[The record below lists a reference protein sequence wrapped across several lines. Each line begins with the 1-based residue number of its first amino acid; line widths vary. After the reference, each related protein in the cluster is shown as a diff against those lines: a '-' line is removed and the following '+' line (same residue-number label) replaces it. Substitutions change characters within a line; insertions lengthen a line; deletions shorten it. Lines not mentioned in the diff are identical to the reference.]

1 MDYQSAQPPPFH
13 FMFDANAHGLGAG
26 AQMEVSKYPGG
37 SIQQEQ
43 YSSGYRQFKPVP
55 GRGYVYGPSGN
66 WGQRHYYHYTP
77 IKQHDGASGVLSQI
91 AQPNAYKYKVANLG
105 RLGRVD
111 PQLPRGGSIIRVV
124 GRAGGDDEGDL
135 RAFDSS
141 YDWRNSG
148 QPGPLE
154 VRQRTDVGRADLPLG
169 ANQATVF
176 PDTSTQVTQTD
187 LAAGVESGAQTD
199 LAAGVESGAQ
209 TYMTAADIEELM
221 TLLDESVAQ
230 ANELE
235 REVRNLRAQIATE
248 PSTSST
254 GVVTNEA
261 IQAQVDELAAKFSEL
276 YAEYQAK
283 LIELP
288 RSSEGMDRETRRA
301 WAKAMQKIRGAG
313 GFESQL
319 QMLRDKLMEL
329 HRAAGYTAREAE
341 EFVQNF
347 EQGLGGSTGIS
358 TGESSQQQQQQQE
371 PEPMA
376 QDLPPFVRR
385 EPRSTDEAERQ
396 ADWIGNTVINVLST
410 FLTPQEARVVANRVW
425 LTVMGLFTRY
435 STAAIAVM
443 IERVMGLLA
452 NRPGDP
458 GQARELAQQIMD
470 FIARNYR

>member
-1 MDYQSAQPPPFH
+1 
-13 FMFDANAHGLGAG
+13 
-26 AQMEVSKYPGG
+26 
-37 SIQQEQ
+37 
-43 YSSGYRQFKPVP
+43 
-55 GRGYVYGPSGN
+55 
-66 WGQRHYYHYTP
+66 
-77 IKQHDGASGVLSQI
+77 
-91 AQPNAYKYKVANLG
+91 
-105 RLGRVD
+105 
-111 PQLPRGGSIIRVV
+111 
-124 GRAGGDDEGDL
+124 
-135 RAFDSS
+135 
-141 YDWRNSG
+141 
-148 QPGPLE
+148 
-154 VRQRTDVGRADLPLG
+154 
-169 ANQATVF
+169 
-176 PDTSTQVTQTD
+176 
-187 LAAGVESGAQTD
+187 
-199 LAAGVESGAQ
+199 
-209 TYMTAADIEELM
+209 
-221 TLLDESVAQ
+221 
-230 ANELE
+230 
-235 REVRNLRAQIATE
+235 
-248 PSTSST
+248 
-254 GVVTNEA
+254 
-261 IQAQVDELAAKFSEL
+261 
-276 YAEYQAK
+276 
-283 LIELP
+283 
-288 RSSEGMDRETRRA
+288 MDRETRRA